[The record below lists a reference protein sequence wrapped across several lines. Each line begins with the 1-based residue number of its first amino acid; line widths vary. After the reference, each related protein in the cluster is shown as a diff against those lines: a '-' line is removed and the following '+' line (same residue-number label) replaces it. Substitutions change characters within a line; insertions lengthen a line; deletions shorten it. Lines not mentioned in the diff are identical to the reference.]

1 MVGWLAVQPVVG
13 ENFNQKIWLVIII
26 YTVVVW
32 SAAWRPGAGW
42 FQMVSNGFRQIWFKV
57 TYMEVVYNLPPVLKF
72 SNKLLSIPFCDHL
85 ISFKNSFIIFTM

>member
-42 FQMVSNGFRQIWFKV
+42 FQMVSNGFKWFQANMV
-57 TYMEVVYNLPPVLKF
+57 QG
-72 SNKLLSIPFCDHL
+72 HL
-85 ISFKNSFIIFTM
+85 YGGSLQFTTCVKI

>member
-13 ENFNQKIWLVIII
+13 ENFNQEIWLVIII

-32 SAAWRPGAGW
+32 SAAWPPGAGW
-42 FQMVSNGFRQIWFKV
+42 FQMVSGKYGSRSLIWI
-57 TYMEVVYNLPPVLKF
+57 MEVVYNLPPVLKF